1 MPELPEVEVVRK
13 GLAKHVK
20 NRKISNA
27 KVRNNRALR
36 NFEFSSKTFEK
47 TVSGFTINS
56 VERRGKFLWMTLK
69 NSSQAISAHLGM
81 SGQMLMVKKDE
92 KPSTHARVTF
102 DFSDAKRSL
111 HFIDQRTFGWV
122 NLEELVEAKDKR
134 LVPQS
139 VLHISPDLFEESF
152 DMDKTISNIK
162 RRKTGIKQALL
173 NQEIVAGIGN
183 IYADE
188 ALWLAKTHW
197 ADVCENLSE
206 KKIKEIL
213 ISAKEVMAKALEKGG
228 TSFDDLYIDV
238 NGESGYF
245 ENELNAYGREGER
258 CYRCDLEM
266 VREAFSNNRSS
277 TICPN
282 CQPRV
287 RPHR

>member
-102 DFSDAKRSL
+102 DFSDTKRSL

-197 ADVCENLSE
+197 ADVCEKLSE

>member
-102 DFSDAKRSL
+102 DFSDTKRSL

>member
-1 MPELPEVEVVRK
+1 M
-13 GLAKHVK
+13 
-20 NRKISNA
+20 
-27 KVRNNRALR
+27 
-36 NFEFSSKTFEK
+36 
-47 TVSGFTINS
+47 TI
-56 VERRGKFLWMTLK
+56 K

-81 SGQMLMVKKDE
+81 SGQMLMVKQDE

-102 DFSDAKRSL
+102 DFADKKRSL
-111 HFIDQRTFGWV
+111 HFIDQRTFGWI
-122 NLEELVEAKDKR
+122 NLEELVQAKDNR

-152 DMDKTISNIK
+152 DMDKTIANIM

-197 ADVCENLSE
+197 ANVCEDLNE

-282 CQPRV
+282 CQPHI

>member
-27 KVRNNRALR
+27 KVRNTRALR
-36 NFEFSSKTFEK
+36 NFEFSNKTFEK
-47 TVSGFTINS
+47 TVAGLTINS

-92 KPSTHARVTF
+92 KPANHARVVF
-102 DFSDAKRSL
+102 NFSDAKRSL

-139 VLHISPDLFEESF
+139 VLHISPDLFEDCF
-152 DMDKTISNIK
+152 NMDETITNIK

-197 ADVCENLSE
+197 ADVCDQLSE

-213 ISAKEVMAKALEKGG
+213 ISAKEVMSKALEKGG

>member
-20 NRKISNA
+20 NRKIEKV

-36 NFEFSSKTFEK
+36 NFEFSTKTFEK
-47 TVSGFTINS
+47 TIAGFTINS

-102 DFSDAKRSL
+102 DFSDTKRSL

-122 NLEELVEAKDKR
+122 NLEELVEANDKR

-139 VLHISPDLFEESF
+139 VFHISPDLFEETF
-152 DMDKTISNIK
+152 DLDKTISNIK

-197 ADVCENLSE
+197 ADVCEILSE

-213 ISAKEVMAKALEKGG
+213 VSAKEVMAKALEKGG

>member
-13 GLAKHVK
+13 GLAKHIK
-20 NRKISNA
+20 NRKIEKA

-36 NFEFSSKTFEK
+36 NFEFSTKTFEK
-47 TVSGFTINS
+47 TVVDSTINS

-81 SGQMLMVKKDE
+81 SGQMLMVKRDE

-102 DFSDAKRSL
+102 DFADHKRSL
-111 HFIDQRTFGWV
+111 HFIDQRTFGWI
-122 NLEELVEAKDKR
+122 NLEELVVADDNR

-139 VLHISPDLFEESF
+139 VLHISPDLFEDTF
-152 DMDKTISNIK
+152 DMDKTIANIK

-197 ADVCENLSE
+197 ANVCEDLNE

-213 ISAKEVMAKALEKGG
+213 ISAKEVMTKALEKGG

-266 VREAFSNNRSS
+266 VREAFSNKRSS

-282 CQPRV
+282 CQPHI

>member
-36 NFEFSSKTFEK
+36 NFEFSTKTFEK
-47 TVSGFTINS
+47 TVAGFTINS

-81 SGQMLMVKKDE
+81 SGQMLMVKKNE

-102 DFSDAKRSL
+102 DFSDTKRSL

-139 VLHISPDLFEESF
+139 VLHISPDLFEETF

-213 ISAKEVMAKALEKGG
+213 ISAKEVMTKALEKGG